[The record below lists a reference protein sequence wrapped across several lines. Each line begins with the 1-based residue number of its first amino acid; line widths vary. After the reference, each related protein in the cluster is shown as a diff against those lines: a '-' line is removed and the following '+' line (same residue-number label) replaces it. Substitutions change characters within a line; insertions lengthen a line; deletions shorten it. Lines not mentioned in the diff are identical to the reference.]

1 MSLFVRFRAISNLKV
16 FYFAVL
22 VCSYIRPK
30 LHSRFWLFV
39 APKTLNFVRFR
50 DFVAPKTLYF
60 VRFRLFVAPKTLYF
74 GLVVYSSDPHFR
86 VP

>member
-1 MSLFVRFRAISNLKV
+1 MSLFVRFRAILNLKV
-16 FYFAVL
+16 
-22 VCSYIRPK
+22 YIFCRFGLLLRP
-30 LHSRFWLFV
+30 LNSRFWLFV
-39 APKTLNFVRFR
+39 APKTLYFVRFR

-74 GLVVYSSDPHFR
+74 WLVVYSSDPHFR